1 MTWSTWRPALNL
13 GNARMSPRI
22 NPHEEKWPIFG
33 PSEGSKCP
41 QKHILGEFGSEP
53 VRWLKLKSLT
63 HHDLTKTKF
72 KSSKELLLMCLMLF
86 SFLCDL
92 FCLYARAT
100 QNVSHENH
108 WDSHPIDFWRNN
120 NFKTISDIDPN
131 SKFIWQHCFTKKT
144 GCCQMGFYPLI
155 LVLLPLDWYIY
166 IYIRIS
172 MVD

>member
-1 MTWSTWRPALNL
+1 MVYIIQFYLPVIYHIKTNHKKNIGAVMTWSTWRPALNL

-92 FCLYARAT
+92 FVCMLEPLKTYHMRTIGIVIPLTFGEITTSKPSAT
-100 QNVSHENH
+100 
-108 WDSHPIDFWRNN
+108 
-120 NFKTISDIDPN
+120 
-131 SKFIWQHCFTKKT
+131 
-144 GCCQMGFYPLI
+144 
-155 LVLLPLDWYIY
+155 
-166 IYIRIS
+166 
-172 MVD
+172 